1 LDAAREVEAE
11 GASLYLTPWW
21 LADGKRL
28 FEGVPLGKGHPF
40 IHGSREGE
48 SNLAAGAS
56 RAGITVKG

>member
-40 IHGSREGE
+40 IHGSR
-48 SNLAAGAS
+48 GANRIS
-56 RAGITVKG
+56 PGVLREIGLKG